1 MSEYQY
7 YEFRAVDRPLTEEEM
22 RELRAVSSRADI
34 TPTRFVNEYNWG
46 DFKGSPARWMER
58 YFDAFLYLA
67 NWGSRELM
75 LRLPRQAL
83 DPHGAEPYCPG
94 HAAAVSA
101 TDEFMILSFCSNE
114 EGGDDWAEDGSGWLG
129 SILPLRDEIAGG
141 DHRTL
146 YLGWLLAAQDGDLE
160 DDEPEPPVP
169 AGLGTPS
176 GALRAFIDFLR
187 LDADLVQAAAEASPP
202 MTAGPDEG
210 ALPGWIA
217 ALPEAEK
224 TELLV
229 RVAGDAP
236 ASVRAELLRRFRQAH
251 RTVTAPAERRRTVG
265 ELLEAA
271 DRIAEERS
279 RAEAVRAAH
288 EKERRE
294 REAAKARALHLDRLA
309 PREEETWGQVD
320 ALATT
325 KLPKSYDQAVS
336 LLKDLRDLAARDG
349 HEPVFATRLQA
360 LREAHA
366 KKPSFLDRLR
376 KSLR

>member
-7 YEFRAVDRPLTEEEM
+7 YEFRAVDRPLTDDEM
-22 RELRAVSSRADI
+22 REMRAVSSRADI

-83 DPHGAEPYCPG
+83 DPHAAEPYCPG

-187 LDADLVQAAAEASPP
+187 LDGDLVQAAAQASPP

-217 ALPEAEK
+217 GLPEAEK
-224 TELLV
+224 TQLLV

-251 RTVTAPAERRRTVG
+251 RTVTAPAEGGRTVG

-271 DRIAEERS
+271 DRIAGERS

-294 REAAKARALHLDRLA
+294 REAGKARALHLDRLA

-320 ALATT
+320 ALVAT
-325 KLPKSYDQAVS
+325 KQPKSYDQAVS
-336 LLKDLRDLAARDG
+336 LLKDLRDLATRDG
-349 HEPVFATRLQA
+349 REPVFAARLQA

-376 KSLR
+376 KTLR

>member
-7 YEFRAVDRPLTEEEM
+7 YEFQAIDRPLTDAEM
-22 RELRAVSSRADI
+22 REVRAYSTRAEI

-46 DFKGSPARWMER
+46 DFKGRPDEWMER
-58 YFDAFLYLA
+58 WYDAFLYLA

-75 LRLPRQAL
+75 LRVPADAL
-83 DPHGAEPYCPG
+83 DAATVQRYRGGDQASARVHG
-94 HAAAVSA
+94 
-101 TDEFMILSFCSNE
+101 DFMILSFSSNDEDHDWWE
-114 EGGDDWAEDGSGWLG
+114 EGGGGLLA
-129 SILPLRDEIAGG
+129 SILPLRAELACG
-141 DHRTL
+141 DLRAL
-146 YLGWLLAAQDGDLE
+146 YLGWLLAAQEGELE

-169 AGLGTPS
+169 PGLGTPS
-176 GALRAFIDFLR
+176 GALKAFADFLR
-187 LDADLVQAAAEASPP
+187 LDPDLVQAAARHSPA
-202 MTAGPDEG
+202 MAAGPDEG

-229 RVAGDAP
+229 RVAGAAP
-236 ASVRAELLRRFRQAH
+236 VAVRSELLRRFRMAH
-251 RTVTAPAERRRTVG
+251 RTDAAPAEGVRTVG

-279 RAEAVRAAH
+279 RIEAERKAR

-294 REAAKARALHLDRLA
+294 REAAAARARHLDRLA
-309 PREEETWGQVD
+309 PREEETWGEVD
-320 ALATT
+320 ALIAS
-325 KLPKSYDQAVS
+325 KQAKSYDQAVS
-336 LLKDLRDLAARDG
+336 LLRDLRDLATRDG
-349 HEPVFATRLQA
+349 REPAFAARLHA

-376 KSLR
+376 KALR